1 VATNVQKGLEETKSL
16 MDSSEIIRNRRSKRA
31 RRRKASYLKQK
42 KLENYLFRTWSWSA
56 LNAPQEIVERARKD
70 RDHYDGESRHIRE
83 WDHAHPKYDW
93 IVAEKQDDA
102 LGDLQKEINAVG
114 LEKEEENDSRD
125 SGEHILEPPLT
136 EVGG

>member
-1 VATNVQKGLEETKSL
+1 

-31 RRRKASYLKQK
+31 RRRKASHLKQK
-42 KLENYLFRTWSWSA
+42 KLEHYLFRTCKWSA
-56 LNAPQEIVERARKD
+56 LNAPEHLTEIARKD

-93 IVAEKQDDA
+93 LVAEKQGDA
-102 LGDLQKEINAVG
+102 LGDLRKEINAVG

-125 SGEHILEPPLT
+125 SGEHLLEPPAE